1 MSAVATGGGA
11 MGDALL
17 SGLADGDAFRYW
29 RVQTTVG
36 TCSFTMD
43 DSTPEN
49 VACLGA
55 RARELVTEQASRLE
69 TIAATI
75 DG

>member
-1 MSAVATGGGA
+1 MSAVATGGGR

-17 SGLADGDAFRYW
+17 AGLADGDAFRYW

-55 RARELVTEQASRLE
+55 RARELVTEQAAELE
-69 TIAATI
+69 AIAAAI
-75 DG
+75 GA

>member
-1 MSAVATGGGA
+1 V
-11 MGDALL
+11 L

-55 RARELVTEQASRLE
+55 RARELVTEQATE
-69 TIAATI
+69 IEAIASAV
-75 DG
+75 GG